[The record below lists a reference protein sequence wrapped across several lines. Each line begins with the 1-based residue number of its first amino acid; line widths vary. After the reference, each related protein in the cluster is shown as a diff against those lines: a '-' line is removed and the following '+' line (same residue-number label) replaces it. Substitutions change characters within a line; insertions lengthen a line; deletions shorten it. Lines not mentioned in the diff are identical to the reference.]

1 MTLRNA
7 GMMRKLPDDDDLYLT
22 IDGDL
27 LVLIGEK
34 IPRLLSGYSQPLYLL
49 RKSAGNIKLWKR
61 FGYEDIIEIEYN
73 GLTFGIRKD
82 RFMAVWSESIKYCS
96 ISERVPDCWQGWQEV
111 TA

>member
-1 MTLRNA
+1 MTLRTA
-7 GMMRKLPDDDDLYLT
+7 GMMRKLLDDDDLYLT

-34 IPRLLSGYSQPLYLL
+34 IPRLLSGCPQPLFLS
-49 RKSAGNIKLWKR
+49 RKPAGLIKVWKR
-61 FGYEDIIEIEYN
+61 YGYEDVIEIEYN
-73 GLTFGIRKD
+73 NLSYAIRKD

-96 ISERVPDCWQGWQEV
+96 IYERVPDCWQGWQAV